1 MISEKLLES
10 LPKNFRDA
18 IFLAAQMHHVAP
30 ETLVGE
36 AWICAT
42 SGKTTNFFQSRIRRE
57 HAAPF
62 SRSRLEDIA
71 AVWEASY
78 QAAAIPGDPVDE
90 AAPAAAILS
99 TREIAARDGVTIRAA
114 QIRRKK
120 WAEKQRHAI
129 ESGQL
134 SLLQEAVG
142 GGL

>member
-1 MISEKLLES
+1 MTPRALDA
-10 LPKNFRDA
+10 LPAEFRDA
-18 IFLAAQMHHVAP
+18 VRQAARMHGVSI
-30 ETLVGE
+30 ESLVGE

-42 SGKTTNFFQSRIRRE
+42 SGKTIDFFQSRIRRE

-78 QAAAIPGDPVDE
+78 QPPEIPGGPVDE
-90 AAPAAAILS
+90 AEPAAILS

-120 WAEKQRHAI
+120 WLAKQRLAI
-129 ESGQL
+129 ESGQRDL
-134 SLLQEAVG
+134 FG
-142 GGL
+142 GAL